1 MSKKLTLKLL
11 VLLLFLTQLVS
22 AQEVYVGNR
31 PFDGPTSERGSEL
44 KVGVREL
51 AEALEL
57 DLQEQEGLLV
67 VDGSEIPDGA
77 TTGVVVQGVV
87 LELAPGAEGPMVNL
101 KQFAEAAGLTYRSNS
116 DLGTV
121 DVLASKE
128 KKAGAGGPI
137 MTAAEGE
144 PTVLNASSP
153 GELLDAESYIQPGK
167 LNFFLWYKKG
177 QSDAGYRSAFS
188 AVDVLA
194 KYPNVNLVKINVGED
209 STPLAQKYPGMVPRL
224 IVLKNRRL
232 VKQYNGH
239 SLLRP
244 LKDPEFFLD
253 QMWKL

>member
-1 MSKKLTLKLL
+1 MSKKLTLKSL
-11 VLLLFLTQLVS
+11 VLFLFLAQLAA
-22 AQEVYVGNR
+22 AQELYVGNR
-31 PFDGPTSERGSEL
+31 PFEGPTSDRGSEL

-51 AEALEL
+51 AEALKL

-67 VDGSEIPDGA
+67 VGGSEVPDGA
-77 TTGVVVQGVV
+77 STGVVVQGVV
-87 LELAPGAEGPMVNL
+87 LELAPGADGPLVNL
-101 KQFAEAAGLTYRSNS
+101 KQFAEAAGLTYRSNP
-116 DLGTV
+116 DLGTI
-121 DVLASKE
+121 DVLAGQDKGSGGG
-128 KKAGAGGPI
+128 GAVV
-137 MTAAEGE
+137 AAPEGE
-144 PTVLNASSP
+144 PTILNASTP
-153 GELLDAESYIQPGK
+153 GEMLNAESYIQPGK

-194 KYPNVNLVKINVGED
+194 KYPKVNLVKINVGED

-224 IVLKNRRL
+224 IVVKNGRM

-244 LKDPEFFLD
+244 LNNPEFFLE